1 MDIQIPFNNNTV
13 IHSNTDLFILCRN
26 GESLILKRA
35 DNRFY
40 RSVALYRN
48 TMVLQSTT
56 VEQYWF
62 DPEKLPEHITVLIL
76 KNDDA
81 NTLVFRSIESFRH
94 VMHYLQFAEC
104 NGCNLTSL
112 EGNIAFDGPFV
123 ELERRS
129 MIQWQ
134 KHKVLLNSIFHRAF
148 KMMHFDNPDA
158 NAAHGYDA
166 LDPTVVEK
174 TKKYFPRVKFQ
185 PVKKEKTESL
195 ISQEE
200 YDWMIKHLIDLS
212 LNSTVVMILKATLLS
227 IDYCQLAMRN
237 PFLKSI
243 IHSFPE
249 VATGIIYAMQILY
262 LEEKAKYI
270 ATEWDERYLFNLD
283 QVQGL
288 PVFRKFHWDNP
299 YLLTTGYHHRL
310 GQQLIIPALW
320 KGRRGVYNTEEVQER
335 IATYTGGIF
344 ANLEWTHKTTGVRT
358 ALCGS
363 AIPAIFAKNPLEDG
377 MGDMASYF
385 QEYYPAIQRGVA
397 GLPEVNNDLST
408 SGAWEVELSDEE
420 QEHFIIEK
428 TPDVSD
434 GEDVDDPA
442 DNIVDDPAARMRRR
456 SRRRP
461 VNIDDVVMLPQTADE
476 NVEDKEDGPSEAT
489 PLEQFYDRFT
499 DIDLMI
505 ETDDLELFDQVC
517 ESHFEAIR
525 ATLPETQRDK
535 VYMKMFATENKY
547 RYKIYGLPRSI
558 ELFCVN
564 SIPGVIAKFH
574 LACVRAWWDGEQLHM
589 FPSFVTAAMT
599 GICHE
604 LRWTSCNKDLRDIV
618 LKYYQ
623 RGFAI
628 MLNRLEIANLIQY
641 TSNNPKWPIFPP
653 LPQGGRYWEQ
663 RVWRRRP
670 FYYDVQADFW
680 NPSISHFGVYF
691 KLKGVPRKG
700 LTRPEWTREFH
711 RYGGLGWSNPKSRGH
726 NLYRILAPDKINW
739 KVMKSIYSDN

>member
-13 IHSNTDLFILCRN
+13 IHSSTDLFILCRRN
-26 GESLILKRA
+26 ENDFTLKRA
-35 DNRFY
+35 DNKFY
-40 RSVALYRN
+40 RSTALYRN
-48 TMVLQSTT
+48 TMVLDSSVVQS
-56 VEQYWF
+56 YWF
-62 DPEKLPEHITVLIL
+62 DPETLPEQITVLIL
-76 KNDDA
+76 KHDSDD
-81 NTLVFRSIESFRH
+81 TLVFRSIESFQHMVR
-94 VMHYLQFAEC
+94 YLRFAEC
-104 NGCNLTSL
+104 NACNLTSL
-112 EGNIAFDGPFV
+112 EGNIVFDGPFV

-134 KHKVLLNSIFHRAF
+134 KHKILLNSIFHRAF
-148 KMMHFDNPDA
+148 KMMHFENPNA
-158 NAAHGYDA
+158 NAPNGYDA
-166 LDPTVVEK
+166 LDPTTADK

-185 PVKKEKTESL
+185 PIAKDKAESL
-195 ISQEE
+195 ISQED
-200 YDWMIKHLIDLS
+200 YDWMIKHLVDLS
-212 LNSTVVMILKATLLS
+212 LNNTVVLIIKATLLS
-227 IDYCQLAMRN
+227 IDYCQLAMKN

-270 ATEWDERYLFNLD
+270 ATEWDERYLFNLE

-288 PVFRKFHWDNP
+288 PIFRKFNWDNP
-299 YLLTTGYHHRL
+299 YLLTTGYQHRL

-320 KGRRGVYNTEEVQER
+320 KGRRGVYNTEEARER
-335 IATYTGGIF
+335 LDAYTGGVF
-344 ANLEWTHKTTGVRT
+344 ANLEWTHKATGVRT

-377 MGDMASYF
+377 MGDMTSYF
-385 QEYYPAIQRGVA
+385 QEYYPAIQHGVA
-397 GLPEVNNDLST
+397 GLPEKENNISS

-420 QEHFIIEK
+420 QEHFIIET
-428 TPDVSD
+428 TPDASGD
-434 GEDVDDPA
+434 EA
-442 DNIVDDPAARMRRR
+442 DNIVQAVQPVRRFRR
-456 SRRRP
+456 SHRRGVLNVP
-461 VNIDDVVMLPQTADE
+461 DVVMLPQTANE
-476 NVEDKEDGPSEAT
+476 NVDDEEEGPSEAT
-489 PLEQFYDRFT
+489 PLEKLYDRFT

-505 ETDDLELFDQVC
+505 ETDDLELFDKVC

-525 ATLPETQRDK
+525 STLPETQRDK

-589 FPSFVTAAMT
+589 YPSFVTAAMT
-599 GICHE
+599 GVCHE

-628 MLNRLEIANLIQY
+628 MLNRQEVNNLIQY
-641 TSNNPKWPIFPP
+641 TANNPKWPCFPP
-653 LPQGGRYWEQ
+653 APQNGRYWEQ
-663 RVWRRRP
+663 RLWRNKP

-691 KLKGVPRKG
+691 KLKGVQRKG
-700 LTRPEWTREFH
+700 LTRPEWTRNFN
-711 RYGGLGWSNPKSRGH
+711 RYGGMSWQNPKSRGRS
-726 NLYRILAPDKINW
+726 LYRILAPDKINW